1 MKRVINK
8 VIVRVL
14 LTALVTAVPVMLVCQ
29 TTSDGSMPQYYFQNF
44 TPGQAKLKG
53 GQVQTPMLNY
63 NTVTEKMVFTRDG
76 KYYDISNPE
85 MIDTVIVMGNRFV
98 PVGRLFYEVLLTGPV
113 ALFIQ
118 HKGELLSAGKQVGY
132 GGTSQLAS
140 SVYVTSVELSGG
152 RYNLPLPAEF
162 IVKVTPVYWIRRNN
176 EMSSFLTE
184 KQFIN
189 LYPERTKEIKAFI
202 KDNRI
207 KIENREHLKKLVNF
221 CSSLE

>member
-1 MKRVINK
+1 MERVINK
-8 VIVRVL
+8 VIARVL
-14 LTALVTAVPVMLVCQ
+14 LISVFSAVPLMLVCQ
-29 TTSDGSMPQYYFQNF
+29 TTSDGSMPQYYFTDF
-44 TPGQAKLKG
+44 TPGIVKMKN

-85 MIDTVIVMGNRFV
+85 MIDTVIVMGTRFV

-207 KIENREHLKKLVNF
+207 KIENREHLIKLVNF

>member
-8 VIVRVL
+8 VIARIL
-14 LTALVTAVPVMLVCQ
+14 LTGLFTAVPVMLVGQ

-44 TPGQAKLKG
+44 TPGKVKLKS

-63 NTVTEKMVFTRDG
+63 NAITEKMVFTRDG

-85 MIDTVIVMGNRFV
+85 MIDTVIVMNTRFV
-98 PVGRLFYEVLLTGPV
+98 PVGRIFYEVLLTGPA

-118 HKGELLSAGKQVGY
+118 HKGELMPAGKQVGY

-152 RYNLPLPAEF
+152 RYNLPLPSDY
-162 IVKVTPVYWIRRNN
+162 IVKITPVYWIRRNN
-176 EMSSFLTE
+176 EMFSFLNE
-184 KQFIN
+184 KQLMN
-189 LYPERTKEIKAFI
+189 LYPEKAKEIKAFI
-202 KDNRI
+202 KGNRI
-207 KIENREHLKKLVNF
+207 KIENREHLIKLVNF